1 MCIKPCLVIDELR
14 NVMFPNGEYDL
25 LSKHEYLL
33 IKYLY
38 NKKGE
43 IVSRSEL
50 IQHCWPEK
58 IVSPTSLPVAIKH
71 LRDLLRKAEKNE
83 VIKTHKGEGYSFIPD
98 IVTIEFSTSSVSSFR
113 SIKKKKDGVNGVLVR
128 FLLRCNPL
136 TVSVML
142 MFFAI
147 TTIFS
152 DNIKHRNN
160 NGSVVVFPDNFM
172 PSLEDAGIR
181 PVSGETIF
189 IDKMDSMLV
198 CNNIN
203 CEFTR

>member
-71 LRDLLRKAEKNE
+71 LRDLLRKAE
-83 VIKTHKGEGYSFIPD
+83 
-98 IVTIEFSTSSVSSFR
+98 
-113 SIKKKKDGVNGVLVR
+113 
-128 FLLRCNPL
+128 
-136 TVSVML
+136 
-142 MFFAI
+142 
-147 TTIFS
+147 
-152 DNIKHRNN
+152 
-160 NGSVVVFPDNFM
+160 
-172 PSLEDAGIR
+172 
-181 PVSGETIF
+181 
-189 IDKMDSMLV
+189 
-198 CNNIN
+198 
-203 CEFTR
+203 